1 VRLRPFLTPKWLLGH
16 VLVAL
21 VLVSFTSFG
30 FWQLRR
36 HEARLERNE
45 LASARLAA
53 APLDV
58 AGVLA
63 LADDPRAGEVPPLA
77 YRRVRLT
84 GTFEPEYEVLRR
96 PVARDGAPGYAV
108 VTPFVLDDGRAVL
121 VERGWVPQAL
131 DRVPVREAPPPE
143 GIVTIEG
150 WTLPTE
156 RPPTGALAAIA
167 PRDPPS
173 GRLVTVAYVDE
184 ERLADQVPHPLAPV
198 QVILDVPPRAPGDRT
213 LPLPPVAPE
222 FGIGAH
228 LGYAIQW
235 FAFVLITAIGYTA
248 LVRRVARGD
257 AGGRERT
264 DPAAP

>member
-1 VRLRPFLTPKWLLGH
+1 
-16 VLVAL
+16 VLA

-45 LASARLAA
+45 LASGRLAA
-53 APLDV
+53 APLDLD
-58 AGVLA
+58 GVLA
-63 LADDPRAGEVPPLA
+63 LADDPRSGEVPPLA

-84 GTFEPEYEVLRR
+84 GSFEPDHEVLRR
-96 PVARDGAPGYAV
+96 PVARDGAPGFAV
-108 VTPFVLDDGRAVL
+108 VTPFLLADGRAVL

-131 DRVPVREAPPPE
+131 DRVPVREAPPAQ
-143 GIVTIEG
+143 GVVTIEG
-150 WTLPTE
+150 WTFPTE
-156 RPPTGALAAIA
+156 RPPTGPLASIA

-184 ERLADQVPHPLAPV
+184 ERLAEQIPHPLVPV
-198 QVILDVPPRAPGDRT
+198 RVVVAAPPRAPGDRT
-213 LPLPPVAPE
+213 LPLPPEAPE